1 MEIFGELE
9 IHDTFKITNH
19 GIILAGKIISED
31 RPVIINVD
39 DNICFQYDHKEVIR
53 NIKGHER
60 GFGRN
65 IQIELSHFQNI
76 AILIE
81 CESDLEIENLKNWA
95 PNRTIVRLLT
105 KD

>member
-1 MEIFGELE
+1 MEIFGEFE

-19 GIILAGKIISED
+19 GIVLAGKIISENK
-31 RPVIINVD
+31 PVTININD
-39 DNICFQYDHKEVIR
+39 KISFRYDEKEVIR

-65 IQIELSHFQNI
+65 IQIELSHLQNV

-81 CESDLEIENLKNWA
+81 CESDLEIEYLKNWI
-95 PNRTIVRLLT
+95 PNRTIATLLT